1 MFKMFMQGGLL
12 SMSILTV
19 LLVAV
24 LFAAWKAPRWV
35 KEIGSFA
42 LVFGLMTPLFSLYQ
56 LFSTLQQVA
65 LDRGEG
71 VNGLFDLISPGV
83 LFGVNVILIPIIY
96 GMMIYLISLVVRI
109 VQKPRL

>member
-24 LFAAWKAPRWV
+24 FFAAWKAPRWV

-65 LDRGEG
+65 LDRG
-71 VNGLFDLISPGV
+71 
-83 LFGVNVILIPIIY
+83 VNVILIPIIY